1 MTLVFGMKIAFI
13 YNHLIAKIKQPDWSL
28 YFFGICYMA
37 TIITGCLILIMRYFL
52 DATHSWQAF
61 WCFLLILTS
70 KFNPSEEGMQL

>member
-37 TIITGCLILIMRYFL
+37 TIFTGCLILIMRYFL
-52 DATHSWQAF
+52 DAPQCMAG
-61 WCFLLILTS
+61 LLVFFIN
-70 KFNPSEEGMQL
+70 FDIQI

>member
-28 YFFGICYMA
+28 YFFGICYME

-52 DATHSWQAF
+52 DVLQCMAG
-61 WCFLLILTS
+61 LLVFFIN
-70 KFNPSEEGMQL
+70 FDIQI

>member
-37 TIITGCLILIMRYFL
+37 TIITGCLILITRYFL
-52 DATHSWQAF
+52 DVLQCMAG
-61 WCFLLILTS
+61 LLVFFIN
-70 KFNPSEEGMQL
+70 FDIQI